1 MVSML
6 PSDMNT
12 ILRTLSI
19 TRFLYQGREVSY
31 SSVLQ
36 RSISARREQLYRAR
50 GLDIDRWLDLVQEA
64 KSLRQEIG
72 KIAEDYDERK
82 WQAEEEERKKK
93 EKKEGRE
100 VDDASEVRP
109 DDTTSVS
116 DQTAS
121 SKD

>member
-1 MVSML
+1 ML

-93 EKKEGRE
+93 EKKESRE

-116 DQTAS
+116 DRTAS